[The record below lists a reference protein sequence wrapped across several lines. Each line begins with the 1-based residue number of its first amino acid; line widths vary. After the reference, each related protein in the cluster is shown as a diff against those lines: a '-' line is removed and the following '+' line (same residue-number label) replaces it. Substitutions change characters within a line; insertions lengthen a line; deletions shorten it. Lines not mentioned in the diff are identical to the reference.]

1 MNDHETFSDRNDR
14 EPFSNRREA
23 FSDRDDARSVAR
35 GAVYLLIGILAVLII
50 ACGILFWRVHR
61 LETDTTAM
69 NATTSQEISALRQ
82 TVAANDSTHFKN
94 MESLQAD
101 LQEARHQAAMTA
113 GQAKQEALKHADQLA
128 RKLADEQQ
136 QVATQLTEVQQNATT
151 ANTKLADVTSDV
163 AATKTDVAA
172 TKTELQNT
180 VTDLK
185 RVRGDMGVLSDR
197 IATNGTELAALRT
210 LGERN
215 YVEFNIA
222 KSKTPQKVANVQV
235 LLKKTDVKR
244 NRFSIAVLADDR
256 TVEKRDRTINEP
268 VQFYVAKAHQP
279 YEIVV
284 NEVTK
289 DHIAG
294 YLATPKVEMA
304 RR

>member
-1 MNDHETFSDRNDR
+1 MPAECKRGIEEMNDHEV
-14 EPFSNRREA
+14 PSNCNQG
-23 FSDRDDARSVAR
+23 RSTAR
-35 GAVYLLIGILAVLII
+35 GPVYILIAVLAVLTI
-50 ACGILFWRVHR
+50 AYSYLFWRVHR
-61 LETDTTAM
+61 LEAGTSLWNT
-69 NATTSQEISALRQ
+69 TTSQEISALRE
-82 TVAANDSTHFKN
+82 TVAANDATHFKN

-101 LQEARHQAAMTA
+101 LSQARRQAANTA

-128 RKLADEQQ
+128 RQLADEQR
-136 QVATQLTEVQQNATT
+136 QVASQLTEVQQSATT
-151 ANTKLADVTSDV
+151 ANSKLADVTSDV

-180 VTDLK
+180 VADLK
-185 RVRGDMGVLSDR
+185 RVRGDLGVMSDR

-222 KSKTPQKVANVQV
+222 KSKAPQRVADVQ
-235 LLKKTDVKR
+235 LWLKKTDVKR
-244 NRFSIAVLADDR
+244 HRFSIELQADDR
-256 TVEKRDRTINEP
+256 TVEKRDRTVNEP
-268 VQFYVAKAHQP
+268 VQFYVSKSRQP

-289 DHIAG
+289 DRIVG
-294 YLATPKVEMA
+294 YLATPKVELA

>member
-1 MNDHETFSDRNDR
+1 MNDHEFSDRNDR
-14 EPFSNRREA
+14 ETHRETYN
-23 FSDRDDARSVAR
+23 DREQERSTAR
-35 GAVYLLIGILAVLII
+35 GAVYTLIGILAVLII
-50 ACGILFWRVHR
+50 ACGYLLWRVHQM
-61 LETDTTAM
+61 ETASTAW
-69 NATTSQEISALRQ
+69 NATTSQEIAALRQ

-101 LQEARHQAAMTA
+101 LEDARHQAAMTA
-113 GQAKQEALKHADQLA
+113 GRAKQEALKHADQLA

-136 QVATQLTEVQQNATT
+136 QVATKLTEVQQDATT
-151 ANTKLADVTSDV
+151 ANTKLADVTNDV

-172 TKTELQNT
+172 TKTELQTT
-180 VTDLK
+180 VADLK

-215 YVEFNIA
+215 YTEFNIA
-222 KSKTPQKVANVQV
+222 KTKAPQKVGDIQL

-244 NRFSIAVLADDR
+244 NRFSVAVLADDR

-268 VQFYVAKAHQP
+268 VQFYVSKAHQP

-294 YLATPKVEMA
+294 YLAAPKVEMA

>member
-14 EPFSNRREA
+14 EFSDRREA
-23 FSDRDDARSVAR
+23 MEERYDAHSTAR
-35 GAVYLLIGILAVLII
+35 GAVYLLIGILAVLTI
-50 ACGILFWRVHR
+50 ACGFLFWRVHQM
-61 LETDTTAM
+61 ETATSAW
-69 NATTSQEISALRQ
+69 NATTSQEIAALRQ

-101 LQEARHQAAMTA
+101 LEAARQQAAMTA
-113 GQAKQEALKHADQLA
+113 GRAKQEALKHADQLA

-136 QVATQLTEVQQNATT
+136 QVATKLTEVQQDATT
-151 ANTKLADVTSDV
+151 ANTKLADVTNDV
-163 AATKTDVAA
+163 ATTKTDVAA

-180 VTDLK
+180 VADLK

-222 KSKTPQKVANVQV
+222 KTKAPQKVGDVQL

>member
-1 MNDHETFSDRNDR
+1 MNDHEFSDRNDR
-14 EPFSNRREA
+14 ETHRETYN
-23 FSDRDDARSVAR
+23 DREQERSTAR
-35 GAVYLLIGILAVLII
+35 GAVYTLIGILAVLII
-50 ACGILFWRVHR
+50 ACGYLLWRVHQM
-61 LETDTTAM
+61 ETASTAW
-69 NATTSQEISALRQ
+69 NATTSQEIAALRQ

-101 LQEARHQAAMTA
+101 LEDARHQAAMTA
-113 GQAKQEALKHADQLA
+113 GRAKQEALKHADQLA
-128 RKLADEQQ
+128 RKLAD
-136 QVATQLTEVQQNATT
+136 
-151 ANTKLADVTSDV
+151 VTNDV

-172 TKTELQNT
+172 TKTELQTT
-180 VTDLK
+180 VADLK

-215 YVEFNIA
+215 YTEFNIA
-222 KSKTPQKVANVQV
+222 KTKAPQKVGDIQL

-244 NRFSIAVLADDR
+244 NRFSVAVLADDR

-268 VQFYVAKAHQP
+268 VQFYVSKAHQP

>member
-1 MNDHETFSDRNDR
+1 MNEHDTFSDRD
-14 EPFSNRREA
+14 ET
-23 FSDRDDARSVAR
+23 RSTAR
-35 GAVYLLIGILAVLII
+35 GAVYTLIGILAVLTI
-50 ACGILFWRVHR
+50 AYVYLFWRVHR
-61 LETDTTAM
+61 LETGTTAW
-69 NATTSQEISALRQ
+69 NATTSQEISALRE
-82 TVAANDSTHFKN
+82 TVTSNDSTHFKN
-94 MESLQAD
+94 MEALQAD
-101 LQEARHQAAMTA
+101 LAEARRQAATTA
-113 GQAKQEALKHADQLA
+113 GQAKQEALKHADKLA
-128 RKLADEQQ
+128 RQLADEQQ
-136 QVATQLTEVQQNATT
+136 QVASQLTEVKESATT

-180 VTDLK
+180 VADLK

-215 YVEFNIA
+215 YIEFNLA
-222 KSKTPQKVANVQV
+222 KSKSPQKVADVQL
-235 LLKKTDVKR
+235 LLKKTDVKKH
-244 NRFSIAVLADDR
+244 RFSIAVQADDR

-268 VQFYVAKAHQP
+268 VQFYVSKAHQP

-289 DHIAG
+289 DHIVG

>member
-1 MNDHETFSDRNDR
+1 MNDHEGFSVRNEVR
-14 EPFSNRREA
+14 PET
-23 FSDRDDARSVAR
+23 R
-35 GAVYLLIGILAVLII
+35 GPIFVLIGVLAILAI
-50 ACGILFWRVHR
+50 AYAYLFWRVHR
-61 LETDTTAM
+61 LEAGTTAS
-69 NATTSQEISALRQ
+69 NATTAQEISALRQ

-101 LQEARHQAAMTA
+101 LAEARRQAATTA
-113 GQAKQEALKHADQLA
+113 GQAKLEALKHADQLA
-128 RKLADEQQ
+128 RQLADEQQ
-136 QVATQLTEVQQNATT
+136 QVATQLTEVKQSATT
-151 ANTKLADVTSDV
+151 ANSKLADVTSDV

-180 VTDLK
+180 VSDLK

-215 YVEFNIA
+215 YIEFNIA
-222 KSKTPQKVANVQV
+222 KSKAPQKVADVQL

-244 NRFSIAVLADDR
+244 HRFSIELQADDR
-256 TVEKRDRTINEP
+256 TVEKRDRTVNEP
-268 VQFYVAKAHQP
+268 VQFYVSKARQP

-284 NEVTK
+284 NEITK
-289 DHIAG
+289 DHIVG